1 MTNKK
6 ILSIDID
13 DEKFKAFYEQW
24 KEFNVDLEDMP
35 AEWKEL
41 GESVAQSHEAL
52 AAAAGVLLEN
62 MNHASLHAKDLVDH
76 LKEAAASQKD
86 FKSAT
91 ADSEI
96 TLKKMGKEAKEFADS
111 IFNVGKFLMKL
122 DVIGGV
128 TGIGSLWG
136 IDKLANGA
144 IETQRQA
151 LGLGLTTG
159 QLKAFQTDFGERYID
174 EGTLGSIADARN
186 DLTKQW
192 AIRKTTGL
200 SQSQIDQTDV
210 GTLAAKMAISAH
222 DWWASTPDS
231 EHNIQFAKAKGF
243 LDAGNSFDQVRQWGN
258 TDRGELNRALMQ
270 YHQDASQ
277 LNIGSGNTDVLYD
290 FKRQLTLAGQIL
302 ETDFSDKLADL
313 NRSGALSGF
322 IHALSDDAKVLVDD
336 VLKPENLNKIKD
348 ALSETASFLGS
359 ADFKKDLEAGA
370 GAVKEFADTT
380 TSVVAF
386 LKKEFPGASDLQTA
400 KDLLN
405 DPLGGSHKDP
415 KDKNSVDHA
424 LDFLHQSKQDYD
436 HAVHHAVQMAYASI
450 MNSGDVAEQHSVG
463 AKLLGDIAN
472 DTSDGQTASAS
483 GSKNIVNRKQADAL
497 FARLEK
503 AKGLPPG
510 ILDALALNESNFD
523 ASAVSMKHAQGLF
536 QLMPAVSRALGLTD
550 PLDWRQNAMGAAE
563 LLSQLK
569 GRYKGDLK
577 KEIAAWNWNPSA
589 LDKDI
594 AANGSDWSKNSPQE
608 TQELFKRVMKT
619 LNANRTANVNITI
632 TNKAGTDVA
641 VQTNAGSF

>member
-91 ADSEI
+91 VDSEI

-151 LGLGLTTG
+151 RGLGLTTG

-174 EGTLGSIADARN
+174 EGTLSSIADARG
-186 DLTKQW
+186 DLSKQW

-348 ALSETASFLGS
+348 AIDDFTKYLGS
-359 ADFKKDLEAGA
+359 DE
-370 GAVKEFADTT
+370 VK
-380 TSVVAF
+380 
-386 LKKEFPGASDLQTA
+386 
-400 KDLLN
+400 
-405 DPLGGSHKDP
+405 
-415 KDKNSVDHA
+415 
-424 LDFLHQSKQDYD
+424 
-436 HAVHHAVQMAYASI
+436 
-450 MNSGDVAEQHSVG
+450 
-463 AKLLGDIAN
+463 
-472 DTSDGQTASAS
+472 
-483 GSKNIVNRKQADAL
+483 KNIVGFGEDVKTLGEVVASTAKFIAAL
-497 FARLEK
+497 FPDAGITPNDKDTTSDEHNPNSNAVPDPDNVGANSKFWHPYNFASGKSVMGTSYITDQYVGPGFESINPDNPDAQKNLAFFKSLELQNGLPSGVVGALAYDESKGDAHALSPTGAAGLMQLTKATAADMGVTDRFDFTQSAKGGAKYFGQLYKNFGGDGGGIESLEK
-503 AKGLPPG
+503 AIAAYHDGLTAFNRETKGSG
-510 ILDALALNESNFD
+510 KDWMSH
-523 ASAVSMKHAQGLF
+523 VSMEGQGEVL
-536 QLMPAVSRALGLTD
+536 
-550 PLDWRQNAMGAAE
+550 N
-563 LLSQLK
+563 
-569 GRYKGDLK
+569 
-577 KEIAAWNWNPSA
+577 
-589 LDKDI
+589 
-594 AANGSDWSKNSPQE
+594 
-608 TQELFKRVMKT
+608 VMKQM
-619 LNANRTANVNITI
+619 AKYRQANVNITI